1 MPVSGN
7 PAYYNIVF
15 DVERYVHAVTLVGN
29 YYEDFTDSRNWF
41 INVGSQTGA
50 LIT

>member
-15 DVERYVHAVTLVGN
+15 DVERYIHTITVVGAAKL
-29 YYEDFTDSRNWF
+29 DF
-41 INVGSQTGA
+41 G
-50 LIT
+50 